1 MKTLDTRDLEKRIEE
16 LQEEFDSTPFGGN
29 YEADLLS
36 QILSKTPKE
45 WLIGID
51 IENVNELIALVRLR
65 EDVRDAGS
73 EWDYGAQLIPLE
85 NFKEYALELAE
96 ECNMIPKNF
105 GWPINCIDW
114 DFAARE
120 LKADYSKVEFNGIS
134 YLVRS
139 T

>member
-16 LQEEFDSTPFGGN
+16 LQEEFDSTPFGVD

-36 QILSKTPKE
+36 QILSKTPEE

-65 EDVRDAGS
+65 EDVKDATS

>member
-1 MKTLDTRDLEKRIEE
+1 METLDTRDLEKRIEE

-65 EDVRDAGS
+65 EDVKDATS

>member
-16 LQEEFDSTPFGGN
+16 LQEEFGSTPFGVD
-29 YEADLLS
+29 YEADLLYK
-36 QILSKTPKE
+36 ILSKTPEE

-51 IENVNELIALVRLR
+51 VENVNELIALVRLR
-65 EDVRDAGS
+65 EDVKGATS
-73 EWDYGAQLIPLE
+73 EWDYGTQLIPLE

-96 ECNMIPKNF
+96 ECNMVPKNI
-105 GWPINCIDW
+105 GWPLNCIDW

>member
-16 LQEEFDSTPFGGN
+16 LQEEFYSTPFGGD
-29 YEADLLS
+29 YGADLLYK
-36 QILSKTPKE
+36 ILSKTPKE
-45 WLIGID
+45 WLIGSD
-51 IENVNELIALVRLR
+51 IENVNELIALARLR
-65 EDVRDAGS
+65 EDVKDATS
-73 EWDYGAQLIPLE
+73 EWDDGAQLIPLE

-96 ECNMIPKNF
+96 ECNMVPKNI
-105 GWPINCIDW
+105 GWPLNCIDW

-120 LKADYSKVEFNGIS
+120 LKMDYSEVEFNGIS

>member
-65 EDVRDAGS
+65 EDVKDATS
-73 EWDYGAQLIPLE
+73 EWDDGAQLIPLE

>member
-1 MKTLDTRDLEKRIEE
+1 MKTVNTRDVENRMEE

-29 YEADLLS
+29 YEADLLYK
-36 QILSKTPKE
+36 ILSKTPEE

-65 EDVRDAGS
+65 KDVTHAGS
-73 EWDYGAQLIPLE
+73 EWYDGTQLIPLE

>member
-65 EDVRDAGS
+65 EDVKDATS
-73 EWDYGAQLIPLE
+73 EWDDGAQLIPLE

-120 LKADYSKVEFNGIS
+120 LKMDYSEVEFNGIS